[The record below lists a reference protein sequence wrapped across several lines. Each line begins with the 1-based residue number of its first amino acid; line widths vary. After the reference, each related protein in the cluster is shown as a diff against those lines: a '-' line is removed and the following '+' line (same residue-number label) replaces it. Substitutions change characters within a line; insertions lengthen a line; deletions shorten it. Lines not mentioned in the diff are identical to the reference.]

1 MIFLAAKKP
10 DQNNDYITNKVLTV
24 FTLCLVGVLGLM
36 YLNGML
42 GSSSK
47 VMLGIQILSIGK
59 YVGLVIAL
67 IGAFLLYRERKQKL
81 DVSNKLICGRS
92 LIVVGILLFVMF
104 LLLYRYAGSAFKA
117 FYVILPA
124 FAFMYLIYYSYQ
136 REFFVVAA
144 DCVIGAGLAY
154 LVNTVSFSGAKGYV
168 LLALAVVLAISQ
180 IVLVQRVK
188 KAGGKLTVK
197 GQEQTFKFSGNAYKM
212 MMIGAAALAVVTAI
226 GLFSG
231 SVMAAVGLAAV
242 LFVVSGV
249 YYTVKLV

>member
-1 MIFLAAKKP
+1 MAGKKP
-10 DQNNDYITNKVLTV
+10 DQKNDYITNKVLTV

-36 YLNGML
+36 FLSGML
-42 GSSSK
+42 GSSSR
-47 VMLGIQILSIGK
+47 VMLGIQILNVGK

-67 IGAFLLYRERKQKL
+67 VGAYLLYRERKQKI
-81 DVSNKLICGRS
+81 DTSEKLICGRS
-92 LIVVGILLFVMF
+92 VIILGIFVFVMF

-136 REFFVVAA
+136 REFFVVAM
-144 DCVIGAGLAY
+144 DCVIGAALAY
-154 LVNTVSFSGAKGYV
+154 LVNTVSFGGTLGYG
-168 LLALAVVLAISQ
+168 LLALAIVLALVQ

-188 KAGGKLTVK
+188 KAGGKLTCM
-197 GQEQTFKFSGNAYKM
+197 GREQAFKFSKNAYTM
-212 MMIGAAALAVVTAI
+212 MTLGAVVLAAVTAI
-226 GLFSG
+226 GLFTS
-231 SVMAAVGLAAV
+231 SALAAVGLAAA

>member
-1 MIFLAAKKP
+1 MAGKKP
-10 DQNNDYITNKVLTV
+10 DQKNDYITNKVLTV
-24 FTLCLVGVLGLM
+24 FTLCLIGVLGLM
-36 YLNGML
+36 FLSGML

-47 VMLGIQILSIGK
+47 VMLGIQILNIGK

-67 IGAFLLYRERKQKL
+67 IGAYLLFRERKQQI
-81 DVSNKLICGRS
+81 DTSEKLICGRS
-92 LIVVGILLFVMF
+92 VIILGLFVFVMF

-136 REFFVVAA
+136 REFFVVAV
-144 DCVIGAGLAY
+144 DCVIGAALAY
-154 LVNTVSFSGAKGYV
+154 LVNTVSFGGAKGYV
-168 LLALAVVLAISQ
+168 LLALAVVLAIAQ

-188 KAGGKLTVK
+188 KAGGKLTCK
-197 GQEQTFKFSGNAYKM
+197 GQEQVFKFSKNAYTM
-212 MMIGAAALAVVTAI
+212 MTVGAVVLAAVTAI
-226 GLFSG
+226 GLFLG
-231 SVMAAVGLAAV
+231 NVLIAVGLAAV